1 VNGTNQVAYW
11 GFGLRKQGELR
22 KQDAL
27 VALKCGRPNVLT
39 LQNIT
44 EAAAANRDHSSAG
57 NEMTQPAGAGDAGVP
72 PVGHSATLR
81 RVFSG
86 RAGRALLYGLTPAL
100 SGVNAL
106 VGLLLPALL
115 GPVAFGQYALAVTL
129 FQYGLIFDFG
139 VAQLIDREVPVLLAA
154 GRHRELN
161 TFVNAMLWL
170 RLYVAGVSLAVGVPL
185 LAVLAATDRLP
196 FALLP
201 GILSL
206 TAGLAFMIGLGP
218 VGVYRATSNREAFA
232 VSNTSMMSILAV
244 GRPLGMVLDGVA
256 GCFAALAAC
265 YAAAAGVVQ
274 WRMLRSLART
284 GAGGRLRLAA
294 VPAILVKSSPLF
306 ITSLIWAF
314 YMTANRWVVSL
325 DAPQLELGYFAFG
338 SNVVYLIV
346 GSIGVLAPFYYP
358 AMISTLSIGDDF
370 CVSRR
375 LRREMSGLVALIAV
389 GTLAGI
395 LVGPFFVQLLYP
407 RFIGSAA
414 VMRLLLVA
422 VPALGLATWLMPLAL
437 SAARRPWVQ
446 GLLVYVLAL
455 AVLMAATQGGY
466 ARAGITGAAW
476 GLSVSAVPLVALQLA
491 ALRARRVV
499 RSGDAALIFA
509 TVLACTC
516 ALAAVVI

>member
-1 VNGTNQVAYW
+1 MSHAPWRRQQRIVTNPA
-11 GFGLRKQGELR
+11 RTT
-22 KQDAL
+22 AL
-27 VALKCGRPNVLT
+27 IK
-39 LQNIT
+39 
-44 EAAAANRDHSSAG
+44 
-57 NEMTQPAGAGDAGVP
+57 PAGTDGGGSHGESLRDDEAPTAGR
-72 PVGHSATLR
+72 SATLR
-81 RVFSG
+81 RVFDG
-86 RAGRALLYGLTPAL
+86 RAGRVLLYGLTPAL
-100 SGVNAL
+100 SAVNAA

-154 GRHRELN
+154 GRRRELN
-161 TFVNAMLWL
+161 AFVNAMLWL
-170 RLYVAGVSLAVGVPL
+170 RLYVAGVSLVVGVPVL
-185 LAVLAATDRLP
+185 VVLAMADRLP
-196 FALLP
+196 FGLLA
-201 GILSL
+201 GVLSL
-206 TAGLAFMIGLGP
+206 TAGLAFMVGLGP
-218 VGVYRATSNREAFA
+218 VGVHRASSDREAFA
-232 VSNTSMMSILAV
+232 VSNGSLMTILAV
-244 GRPLGMVLDGVA
+244 ARPVGMVLNGVA

-265 YAAAAGVVQ
+265 YAAAAGLMQ
-274 WRMLRSLART
+274 WRMGRSLAR
-284 GAGGRLRLAA
+284 AGVGGHLRLAA

-358 AMISTLSIGDDF
+358 AMISTLSTGDDF
-370 CVSRR
+370 GTSRR
-375 LRREMSGLVALIAV
+375 LRREMTGLVALIAV

-395 LVGPFFVQLLYP
+395 LVGPFFVQWLYP
-407 RFIGSAA
+407 KFIGSAA

-437 SAARRPWVQ
+437 SVARRPWVQ

-455 AVLMAATQGGY
+455 AVLMAVTHAGY

-476 GLSVSAVPLVALQLA
+476 GLSASAVPLVALQLA

-499 RSGDAALIFA
+499 RSGDALAILA
-509 TVLACTC
+509 VVLACTC
-516 ALAAVVI
+516 GLAATVI